1 MEEAGGVY
9 RKTARWIKNAKLK
22 ETIKIKEM
30 EKLMM
35 AWAFLMILMI
45 SLLYIK
51 NSFRVRNIIWKV
63 NHDLDNKICHMNY
76 SFSCS

>member
-1 MEEAGGVY
+1 MHISMEEAGGEY
-9 RKTARWIKNAKLK
+9 RKTARWISSAKLK

-30 EKLMM
+30 ENLMM

-51 NSFRVRNIIWKV
+51 NSFQSKKYNIEGKSW
-63 NHDLDNKICHMNY
+63 
-76 SFSCS
+76 FR

>member
-1 MEEAGGVY
+1 MEEAGGEY
-9 RKTARWIKNAKLK
+9 RKTARWISSAKLK

-30 EKLMM
+30 ENLMM

-51 NSFRVRNIIWKV
+51 NSFQSKKYNMEGKSWFR
-63 NHDLDNKICHMNY
+63 
-76 SFSCS
+76 